1 MGTDTLTLVG
11 QGLKRHRRG
20 GFLRLTIRL
29 LRLTISRDKVD
40 KGTAELPKARE
51 KTVTARK
58 ARGEDVRGFILA
70 HVDAHPGDIA
80 RQAAEH
86 FGITRQA
93 VHKHLTV
100 LVDEGALTETGQT
113 RSRKYALARQIEWR
127 NTFALDRPLAE
138 DVIWSR
144 EVRPALGRLPAN
156 ALSIWQH
163 GFTEMFNN
171 AIDHSEGT
179 RISVEIRGT
188 AATTEMIVSDD
199 GVGIFTK
206 IQDKLGLLDER
217 HAILELSKGKLTTDP
232 TRHTG
237 EGIFFTSRMF
247 DSFDIVSGG
256 VSFSHAAD
264 EVNDWIRD
272 NAQSATGTTVWL
284 RLRNRTTRT
293 TKEVFDQ
300 YVSGE
305 DYDFSRTV
313 VPVVLAQHTGDPLIS
328 RSQAKRVLARIELFR
343 TVVFDFTGVE
353 TVGQAFADEIFRVFP
368 LAHPGIELQFIHAN
382 AGIRKMILRARTS

>member
-1 MGTDTLTLVG
+1 M
-11 QGLKRHRRG
+11 
-20 GFLRLTIRL
+20 
-29 LRLTISRDKVD
+29 
-40 KGTAELPKARE
+40 
-51 KTVTARK
+51 TARK

-127 NTFALDRPLAE
+127 NTFALDRSLAE